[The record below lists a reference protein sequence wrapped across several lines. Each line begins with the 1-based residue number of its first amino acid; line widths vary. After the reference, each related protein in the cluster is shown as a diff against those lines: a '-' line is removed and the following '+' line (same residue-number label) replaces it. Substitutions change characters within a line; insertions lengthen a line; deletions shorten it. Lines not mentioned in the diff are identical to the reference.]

1 MTQLHERLNLDPLD
15 PVSRDPGFW
24 LRFHGRVMARVEDEL
39 ARRRMIGEWSVPGVV
54 FQWRKALVPLTL
66 LAAALA
72 GIFLMGHGEPGVPLS
87 PVALEDVL
95 IEGVPGDP
103 IPTVLGRSPELE
115 EVAFLTSAGGFP
127 P

>member
-15 PVSRDPGFW
+15 PGSRDPGFW
-24 LRFHGRVMARVEDEL
+24 LRFHGRVLARAEDEL
-39 ARRRMIGEWSVPGVV
+39 ERRRMIGEWSVPGVV
-54 FQWRKALVPLTL
+54 FHWRKALASLTL

-72 GIFLMGHGEPGVPLS
+72 GIFVLGHEEPGAPLS

-95 IEGVPGDP
+95 IEGVSGDP

-115 EVAFLTSAGGFP
+115 EVAFLTSAGGFLP
-127 P
+127 